1 MNMHY
6 LWLSSF
12 WILYFTIHS
21 VLAATQVKKTIQSM
35 GVSVRMYRFV
45 YNILAFILLLPIVY
59 YLAVIPFEFA
69 FLPTLSIKFLG
80 LAIGLFGALIAKKAF
95 ASYNTR
101 AFLGLGD
108 MQKEDEFTVSGL
120 LQYVRHPL
128 YSATILMV
136 SGYFLYQPKWSVGVS
151 AFLVILYVVIGI
163 QFEER
168 KLIRQFGNRYLD
180 YKKSTPMLIPR
191 IWGRK
196 K

>member
-1 MNMHY
+1 MNMQY
-6 LWLSSF
+6 FWLSFF
-12 WILYFTIHS
+12 WILYFILHS
-21 VLAATQVKKTIQSM
+21 VLAATQVKKKIQSL
-35 GVSVRMYRFV
+35 GVSVRIYRFV
-45 YNILAFILLLPIVY
+45 YNILAAILLLPIVY

-69 FLPTLSIKFLG
+69 FIPSLSVKFLG
-80 LAIGLFGALIAKKAF
+80 LALGLSGALIAKRAF

-151 AFLVILYVVIGI
+151 AFLVVLYIFIGI

-168 KLIRQFGNRYLD
+168 KLIHQFGRRYLD

-191 IWGRK
+191 IWGRNK
-196 K
+196 